1 MQLFLIQAAA
11 TVLAAVYLILFL
23 MSGSKYR
30 QMMEAMDDPLRGLAR
45 VGFQVLDMI
54 GFKGNSRSSEKALKN
69 FRIVYGKKYGEF
81 YYRANMAQRISLGS
95 LTFIAGLLLA
105 VILETP
111 VLALIAA
118 ILAFSVVYYYHSLVS
133 EKIRQRSESF
143 SSEYPE
149 LLSKLALLINA
160 GMIMTEAWEKIANTG
175 SGILYE
181 EMRITLGDI
190 RNGMPAADAYLE
202 FSYRCSNDDITKFI
216 STLIQNMRKG
226 NRELVEYLTQYSQ
239 EAWNQK
245 KQRALQKGQAA
256 SSKLMIPIGM
266 MFVGLLL
273 MICVPIFAGI
283 GF

>member
-1 MQLFLIQAAA
+1 MELFFIQIAA
-11 TVLAAVYLILFL
+11 TVLAVVYLLLFL
-23 MSGSKYR
+23 MSGSKYQR
-30 QMMEAMDDPLRGLAR
+30 LMEAMDDPLRGLAR
-45 VGFQVLDMI
+45 VGFQVLDLI
-54 GFKGNSRSSEKALKN
+54 GFKGSSRSSEKALKN

-95 LTFIAGLLLA
+95 LTLILGLLLT

-111 VLALIAA
+111 LLALIAV
-118 ILAFSVVYYYHSLVS
+118 ILAFAVVYYYYSLVS
-133 EKIRQRSESF
+133 EKIRLRSESF

-175 SGILYE
+175 SGLLYE
-181 EMRITLGDI
+181 EMRVTVGDI

-216 STLIQNMRKG
+216 STLIQNMKKG